1 MKKVITILLTII
13 IISTLFVGCSSKP
26 DDISQEMY
34 EYGIEALNV
43 ADDYLNGEITISA
56 AESELN
62 TIKEKSSAISKDID
76 YSSNYKYKNDVLVNS
91 SINSLYFEISTGSF
105 LDNISNED
113 IQEKRDS
120 LSKCLKD

>member
-1 MKKVITILLTII
+1 MKKVITILLTFIV
-13 IISTLFVGCSSKP
+13 ISTLFAGCNSKP
-26 DDISQEMY
+26 DNVSQQMY
-34 EYGIEALNV
+34 EYGMEALNV

-62 TIKEKSSAISKDID
+62 TIKEQSSAISKDID
-76 YSSNYKYKNDVLVNS
+76 YNSNYKYKKDVLVNS

-105 LDNISNED
+105 LDNVSNEE

-120 LSKCLKD
+120 LAKCLKD

>member
-1 MKKVITILLTII
+1 MKKVITILLTFIV
-13 IISTLFVGCSSKP
+13 ISTLFAGCNSKP
-26 DDISQEMY
+26 DNVSQQMY
-34 EYGIEALNV
+34 EYGMEALNV

-62 TIKEKSSAISKDID
+62 TIKEQSSAISKDID
-76 YSSNYKYKNDVLVNS
+76 YSSNYKYKKDVLVNS

-105 LDNISNED
+105 LDNVSNEE

-120 LSKCLKD
+120 LAKCLKD